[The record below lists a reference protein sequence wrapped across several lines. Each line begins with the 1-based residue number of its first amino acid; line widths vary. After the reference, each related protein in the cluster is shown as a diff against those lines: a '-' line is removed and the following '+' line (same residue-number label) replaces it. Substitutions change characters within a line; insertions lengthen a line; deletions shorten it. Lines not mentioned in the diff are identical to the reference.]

1 MDDSALYVTC
11 NLTIE
16 SIVILDQRFFFLVL
30 TDDTGKILATKRFG
44 IFGTLRSCEW
54 FVDILM
60 IGSTTENLAGIL
72 KVQYLKV
79 RKNNKNHNFVLIQI
93 KFRNIYLLI
102 EQEEINRFLK
112 LKKMSSYISMCKNS
126 SSKFSLKYYIPKNFK
141 CVHCSCTNDSTICQ
155 TSR

>member
-1 MDDSALYVTC
+1 MRTKRWFKLNQEKEYEE
-11 NLTIE
+11 L
-16 SIVILDQRFFFLVL
+16 VIHFLCLNNWKSHLFRKGAKRNRFF
-30 TDDTGKILATKRFG
+30 
-44 IFGTLRSCEW
+44 
-54 FVDILM
+54 DILM
-60 IGSTTENLAGIL
+60 IGSTTENLADIL

-126 SSKFSLKYYIPKNFK
+126 SPKFSLKYYIPKNFK